1 MPIQPFTSDL
11 EPNVLAFNE
20 RLKAGGSH
28 FVFPRTPTNVWLPK
42 VDERQRTFM
51 EVFVTTDA
59 EAAVRGGF
67 VIKHQPFAVMGKE
80 QNVDNLQLPLSEGSV
95 DAKYAGVSVQILAH
109 AQKKYPLLY
118 CLGMGSLEN
127 SLPLMLKAMGW
138 TRVLVPFL
146 FRVTRGKGFLRN
158 INVLRTSAT
167 RRVAADVLAYSG
179 LGGLAL
185 RPMHMALTRPSLAR
199 LTYQADEVPG
209 FDAWADAIWE
219 AALPAYSLVAKRTG
233 EELDLLYPRTKEKF
247 IRVRVSKA
255 GTPVGW
261 AVMFATQMTKHKQ
274 FGAMKLGT
282 VIDCLAVPGHEGAV
296 VRAATRALRKRK
308 VDLVATNQLHHA
320 WVTAFKHAGFLTG
333 PSNYVFASSKK
344 LSAAIAPWGEAE
356 LPQSRV
362 HITRG
367 DGDGPIHL

>member
-1 MPIQPFTSDL
+1 MPIQPFTPDL
-11 EPNVLAFNE
+11 EPKVQAFND

-28 FVFPRTPTNVWLPK
+28 FVFPKTPTNVWLPK
-42 VDERQRTFM
+42 KSDAQRTFM
-51 EVFVTTDA
+51 EVFVSTDA
-59 EAAVRGGF
+59 EASVRGGF
-67 VIKHQPFAVMGKE
+67 VIKHQPFWVGGEEK
-80 QNVDNLQLPLSEGSV
+80 NVDNLQLPLSEGSV
-95 DAKYAGVSVQILAH
+95 DPKYSGVSVQILAH
-109 AQKKYPLLY
+109 VQKKHPLLY

-127 SLPLMLKAMGW
+127 PLPLMLKAMGW

-158 INVLRTSAT
+158 INVLRTNAS
-167 RRVAADVLAYSG
+167 RRLAADVLAYSG

-185 RPMHMALTRPSLAR
+185 RPMHAALTRPSLAR
-199 LTYQADEVPG
+199 FTYVADEVHG
-209 FDAWADAIWE
+209 FDAWADAVWE
-219 AALPAYSLVAKRTG
+219 EARPAYTLVANRSAS
-233 EELDLLYPRTKEKF
+233 ELELLYPRDKEKF
-247 IRVRVSKA
+247 IRVRVSRA
-255 GTPVGW
+255 GKPVGW

-282 VIDCLAVPGHEGAV
+282 IIDCLAVPGHEGAV

-344 LSAAIAPWGEAE
+344 LTAAIAPWGDAE
-356 LPQSRV
+356 LPNSCV

>member
-1 MPIQPFTSDL
+1 MPIQPFTPDL
-11 EPNVLAFNE
+11 APKVQAFND

-28 FVFPRTPTNVWLPK
+28 FVFPKTPVNVWLPK
-42 VDERQRTFM
+42 KSDAQRTFM
-51 EVFVTTDA
+51 EVFVSTDA
-59 EAAVRGGF
+59 EAEVRGGF
-67 VIKHQPFAVMGKE
+67 VIKHQPFWVAGEEK
-80 QNVDNLQLPLSEGSV
+80 NVDNLQLPLSEGSV
-95 DAKYAGVSVQILAH
+95 DPKYSGVSVQILAH
-109 AQKKYPLLY
+109 VQKKHPLLY

-127 SLPLMLKAMGW
+127 PLPMMLKAMGW

-158 INVLRTSAT
+158 INVLRTNAS
-167 RRVAADVLAYSG
+167 RRLAADVLAYSG

-185 RPMHMALTRPSLAR
+185 RPMHAALTRPSLAR
-199 LTYQADEVPG
+199 FTYEAEEVLG
-209 FDAWADAIWE
+209 FDAWADPIWE
-219 AALPAYSLVAKRTG
+219 EARPAYTLVANRSAS
-233 EELDLLYPRTKEKF
+233 ELELLYPRDNEKF
-247 IRVRVSKA
+247 IRVRVSRA
-255 GTPVGW
+255 GKPVGW

-320 WVTAFKHAGFLTG
+320 WVAAFKHAGFLTG

-344 LSAAIAPWGEAE
+344 LTAAIAPWGEAE